1 MRLAYSATIHP
12 SPRMPIAATST
23 ASGAAPPAPLLA
35 ALMPTSS
42 GTRKAIEN
50 TGPMNPI
57 DCATASGSLS
67 LWCVASRSYDEPA
80 CCDATEIL
88 LSTLGV
94 GGCRQPCPRPTRTF
108 ATERMRFNAD
118 HTGPNDL
125 GQDLP
130 HECFVVIDRW
140 LDCSGPA
147 IMTC

>member
-12 SPRMPIAATST
+12 RPRMPIEAIST

-35 ALMPTSS
+35 ALMPTSR
-42 GTRKAIEN
+42 GIRKAMEK

-67 LWCVASRSYDEPA
+67 LWCVSSRSYDEPA

-88 LSTLGV
+88 LTDQNV
-94 GGCRQPCPRPTRTF
+94 RYRTN
-108 ATERMRFNAD
+108 EVNGD

-125 GQDLP
+125 RQDLP
-130 HECFVVIDRW
+130 AGMFPAAGWGRDAP
-140 LDCSGPA
+140 GPA
-147 IMTC
+147 RMMCYPRFLAAAD